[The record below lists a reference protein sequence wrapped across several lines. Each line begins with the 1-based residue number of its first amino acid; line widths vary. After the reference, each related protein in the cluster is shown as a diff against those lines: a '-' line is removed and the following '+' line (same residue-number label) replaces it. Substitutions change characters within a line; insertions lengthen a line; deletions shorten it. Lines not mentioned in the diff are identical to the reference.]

1 MKNAAI
7 AVAALAS
14 PVIWFVSEWAAF
26 ALAPLTCSARSNAA
40 LWIVAVVALL
50 LVCGSGFV
58 AWTQWNERQP
68 DGDQP
73 SGAVMPRW
81 LAISAVVL
89 SGSFIIVIVA
99 QTIPSLILG
108 GCE

>member
-1 MKNAAI
+1 VKDAAI

-14 PVIWFVSEWAAF
+14 PIVWFVSEWAGFAF
-26 ALAPLTCSARSNAA
+26 APLACSARSNAA

-58 AWTQWNERQP
+58 AWTQWNAWRPE
-68 DGDQP
+68 GDQP
-73 SGAVMPRW
+73 PGAVMPRW